1 MVLKQLKFEKELRFE
16 ELKFEKELRFE
27 ELKFV
32 LARARIIDS
41 QTVLNQNMPPFENT
55 NSDALSKYSSRK
67 TENRILTFW
76 RNARIFYIFSF

>member
-41 QTVLNQNMPPFENT
+41 QTVLLE
-55 NSDALSKYSSRK
+55 KRK
-67 TENRILTFW
+67 DFL
-76 RNARIFYIFSF
+76 YIFFSNVHFWAERVDHCFQSDNRSVQALLTLIF